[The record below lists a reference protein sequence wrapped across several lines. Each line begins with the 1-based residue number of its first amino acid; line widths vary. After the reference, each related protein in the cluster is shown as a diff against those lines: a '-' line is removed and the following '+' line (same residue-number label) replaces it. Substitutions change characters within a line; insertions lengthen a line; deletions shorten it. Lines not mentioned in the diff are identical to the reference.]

1 MSLLSPYSLG
11 WLALLAPL
19 VLLYVLRRQRT
30 QRVIGST
37 LLWARAVRD
46 MRAERPWQ
54 KLVPYLSLLLQALV
68 LILGALALA
77 RPSGVGE
84 LPSGARISVV
94 IDASASMAT
103 VDLGDA
109 SRIDRARAAVR
120 TLAEGLPVGGA
131 LSIIEAGAEPVVLL
145 ASSSDRV
152 QIEDALAQLRVRG
165 AESSIEAAVALA
177 AERLHDAPTG
187 SRIVI
192 LTDAASDDEASLIAN
207 VPVEIQRVTG
217 AGEND
222 GIVALD
228 IRARPTEESPDRAE
242 IFVRIARFALAP
254 ASRWVTASI
263 EGRGI
268 VASRRVE
275 LTPGESESV
284 LMLADLPPDAE
295 GRAAVVRVELHD
307 AESGAANDHRDA
319 LALDDIAVAGSP
331 GARRLPVFLVGNA
344 PASVRRVLLADADVE
359 LFQMSL
365 EVLTARMND
374 PAQSELDGLFVF
386 AGGTP
391 DLPPPGN
398 AIVVAPTGPSVFGI
412 PLGEPVENARVVS
425 WQEADARLRFVPFAD
440 VLVRAQ
446 RPVPTG
452 SAESLVQTD
461 QGTLIASITRP
472 DGQVTL
478 LSFDPD
484 ASNFPDQAGFVVF
497 FRNILDAARSARA
510 EGGIAAGR
518 IGESLRVPAPD
529 GSTVEVLSPDGSTAR
544 GLSRGGVAIVDV
556 AAWPG
561 AFEVRSGRRRLFA
574 LRNLLSPTESN
585 PSARARYTSGTGG
598 DAIGMQEAAAPREAW
613 AWLACALL
621 VVLTLEAL
629 WGTRKGAT

>member
-11 WLALLAPL
+11 WLALLGPL

-84 LPSGARISVV
+84 LPSGARISVIV
-94 IDASASMAT
+94 DASASMAT
-103 VDLGDA
+103 VDLGEA
-109 SRIDRARAAVR
+109 SRVDRARDAVR
-120 TLAEGLPVGGA
+120 TLADALPVGGA
-131 LSIIEAGAEPVVLL
+131 LSIIEAGAEPVMLL
-145 ASSSDRV
+145 SSSADRA
-152 QIEDALAQLRVRG
+152 QIDEALGQLRVRG

-207 VPVEIQRVTG
+207 VPIEIQRVG
-217 AGEND
+217 GDGEND

-228 IRARPTEESPDRAE
+228 VRARPTEASPDRAE
-242 IFVRIARFALAP
+242 IFVRVARFAAAP

-284 LMLADLPPDAE
+284 LMLADLPPDEE

-307 AESGAANDHRDA
+307 AETTARDHRDA

-365 EVLTARMND
+365 EALTTRMND
-374 PAQSELDGLFVF
+374 PAQTELDGLFVF
-386 AGGTP
+386 AGETP
-391 DLPPPGN
+391 TEPPPGN
-398 AIVVAPTGPSVFGI
+398 AIVVAPTSPSVFGI
-412 PLGEPVENARVVS
+412 PLGAPVQNARVVS
-425 WQEADARLRFVPFAD
+425 WQEGDARLRFVPFAD

-446 RPVPTG
+446 RPIPTG
-452 SAESLVQTD
+452 SAQSLVQTD

-478 LSFDPD
+478 LAFDPD
-484 ASNFPDQAGFVVF
+484 ASNFLDQAGFVVF
-497 FRNILDAARSARA
+497 FRNILDGARSARA
-510 EGGIAAGR
+510 EGGVAAGR
-518 IGESLRVPAPD
+518 IGESLRVPAPE
-529 GSTVEVLSPDGSTAR
+529 GTTVEVLSPDGSTAR
-544 GLSRGGVAIVDV
+544 GRSRGGVAIVDV
-556 AAWPG
+556 PAWPG
-561 AFEVRSGRRRLFA
+561 AFEVRSERRRLFA
-574 LRNLLSPTESN
+574 LRNLLSPAESN

-598 DAIGMQEAAAPREAW
+598 TATSTQESATPREAW

-629 WGTRKGAT
+629 WATRKGAT